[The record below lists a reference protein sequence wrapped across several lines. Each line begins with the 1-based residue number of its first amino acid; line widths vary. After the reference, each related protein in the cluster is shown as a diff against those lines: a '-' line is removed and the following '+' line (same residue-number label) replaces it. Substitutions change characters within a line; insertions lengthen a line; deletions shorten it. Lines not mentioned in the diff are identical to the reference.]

1 MNKTAVNKTMK
12 VSSSVI
18 SMVYGCTV
26 YKKKKRITINLGDII
41 KNTIET
47 SRKCPIFVLI
57 HRVAQIPYSF
67 TIRATCLEL
76 KLSYGECG

>member
-26 YKKKKRITINLGDII
+26 YKKKKKD
-41 KNTIET
+41 
-47 SRKCPIFVLI
+47 
-57 HRVAQIPYSF
+57 HY
-67 TIRATCLEL
+67 
-76 KLSYGECG
+76 